1 MTADRIEKLDA
12 LGFDWNPPRKGSK
25 SKEEDEE
32 EADDSESESEYVSE
46 A

>member
-25 SKEEDEE
+25 SKEED
-32 EADDSESESEYVSE
+32 DSESESGSESESVSE